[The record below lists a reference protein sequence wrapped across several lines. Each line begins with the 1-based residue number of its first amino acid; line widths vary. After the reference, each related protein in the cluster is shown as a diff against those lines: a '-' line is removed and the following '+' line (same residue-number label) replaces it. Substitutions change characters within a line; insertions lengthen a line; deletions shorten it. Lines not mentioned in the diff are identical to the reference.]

1 MYIYLASTFLVEFF
15 FILTDFRYL
24 FIYLSSSANASVK
37 NLMINFY
44 YLATFL
50 LLIHDYSLKI
60 ALKKTKLRVTK

>member
-15 FILTDFRYL
+15 FYSHRFSL
-24 FIYLSSSANASVK
+24 FIYLSSSANASVE

-44 YLATFL
+44 CLTTLL

-60 ALKKTKLRVTK
+60 ALKKNKAKSN